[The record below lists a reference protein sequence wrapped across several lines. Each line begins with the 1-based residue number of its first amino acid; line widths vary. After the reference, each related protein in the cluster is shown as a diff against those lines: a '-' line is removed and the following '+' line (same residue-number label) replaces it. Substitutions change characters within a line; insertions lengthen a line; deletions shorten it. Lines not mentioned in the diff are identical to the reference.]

1 MFKILLVDDDENILQ
16 GYRRNLRTKFQVYT
30 SQDPRLALSIL
41 NENPDIAVIV
51 SDYNMPEMNGIDFL
65 TKAKDIR
72 PDTVRILITGYAEL
86 QMAIKSVN
94 EGNLFRFLTKPCDQE
109 TLQKIIFQACE
120 QYSLITV
127 EKELLE
133 KTLKGSIKVLIDIL
147 AAANPL
153 VFNRSLQIR
162 DHAKKIMKRMNMPDS
177 WEVEIACLLSQIG
190 CIGIPGEV
198 LEKRLNGLELTNAE
212 EEMFFKQAEVGK
224 TLLKNIPRLE
234 KIAEGI
240 SMQYLPYGDLSLKG
254 SLQSDEHL
262 MFIPKILRVLNDYF
276 FLVEKGIN
284 EQEAI
289 KYILEE
295 RDQYDPAILE
305 VLEAEVAGAQ
315 DGYIVKS
322 IKLAELKNGM
332 ILAADL
338 IDNTNYK
345 ILSKGTALSEVY
357 ILKLQNYTKIK
368 GIREPV
374 KVLLKANDASS

>member
-234 KIAEGI
+234 K
-240 SMQYLPYGDLSLKG
+240 
-254 SLQSDEHL
+254 
-262 MFIPKILRVLNDYF
+262 
-276 FLVEKGIN
+276 
-284 EQEAI
+284 
-289 KYILEE
+289 
-295 RDQYDPAILE
+295 
-305 VLEAEVAGAQ
+305 
-315 DGYIVKS
+315 
-322 IKLAELKNGM
+322 
-332 ILAADL
+332 
-338 IDNTNYK
+338 
-345 ILSKGTALSEVY
+345 
-357 ILKLQNYTKIK
+357 
-368 GIREPV
+368 
-374 KVLLKANDASS
+374 

>member
-1 MFKILLVDDDENILQ
+1 
-16 GYRRNLRTKFQVYT
+16 
-30 SQDPRLALSIL
+30 
-41 NENPDIAVIV
+41 
-51 SDYNMPEMNGIDFL
+51 
-65 TKAKDIR
+65 
-72 PDTVRILITGYAEL
+72 
-86 QMAIKSVN
+86 
-94 EGNLFRFLTKPCDQE
+94 
-109 TLQKIIFQACE
+109 
-120 QYSLITV
+120 
-127 EKELLE
+127 
-133 KTLKGSIKVLIDIL
+133 
-147 AAANPL
+147 
-153 VFNRSLQIR
+153 
-162 DHAKKIMKRMNMPDS
+162 MKRMNMPDS

-212 EEMFFKQAEVGK
+212 EDMFFKQAEVGK

-240 SMQYLPYGDLSLKG
+240 SMQYLPYSDLSLKG

-262 MFIPKILRVLNDYF
+262 LFIPKILRDLNDYF

-295 RDQYDPAILE
+295 RDQYDPTILE

-345 ILSKGTALSEVY
+345 ILSKGTSLSEVY
-357 ILKLQNYTKIK
+357 ILKLQNYSKIK
-368 GIREPV
+368 GIKEPV
-374 KVLLKANDASS
+374 KVLLKANDALLS